1 MTTKVHTVS
10 IPKSE
15 PQSREQIRKELAKVW
30 GWNSP
35 HVQVYDELVLK
46 ATLYESYFPVK

>member
-1 MTTKVHTVS
+1 MKTKVHTIS
-10 IPKSE
+10 ISK

-35 HVQVYDELVLK
+35 HVQMYDELVLK
-46 ATLYESYFPVK
+46 ATLYESYFPVKS